1 MLQVVE
7 LKPAARNTTG
17 LPAASIRP
25 GVDPSAGPADHGRMP
40 VVPMAGSV
48 RQSPTRRLQW
58 RADRVVAVVVGEFGV
73 GRAAV
78 AQAAAVP
85 VVAEQVVAGLQLVVS
100 VAADEA
106 QLAESWSMPVTGVS
120 PVQLAARTVGVAAVA
135 GCGWVR
141 AVVAVAEPGG

>member
-17 LPAASIRP
+17 LPAASIHP
-25 GVDPSAGPADHGRMP
+25 GVGPSEGPAGHGRAW
-40 VVPMAGSV
+40 VVPTAGWV
-48 RQSPTRRLQW
+48 RQSPTRRLPW
-58 RADRVVAVVVGEFGV
+58 REDLVVAVVVGEFGV